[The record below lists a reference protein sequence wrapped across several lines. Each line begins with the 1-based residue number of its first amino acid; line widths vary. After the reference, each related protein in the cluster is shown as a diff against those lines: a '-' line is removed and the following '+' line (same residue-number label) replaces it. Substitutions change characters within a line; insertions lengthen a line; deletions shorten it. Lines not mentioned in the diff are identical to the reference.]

1 MANGRYNILG
11 TTYKPL
17 SFEDIARVPQYKQ
30 QMQDALD
37 EGYSQLSSK
46 ASSVGTLLDPQADP
60 VAYKRYQDYM
70 SKVKSQSDEL
80 VQYGVTPN
88 NKRELLRLYHEYDT
102 ALTPIVN
109 AYNTKLD
116 QIKKLREAVTKD
128 NSIRASYNPV
138 TTSVDEFLRNPSLQ
152 YETVS
157 GEQIRK
163 KVTEEM
169 KHYSGALL
177 HDIPN
182 WSTTAE
188 GMLLQRI
195 DQYGLTPEDVTEIQQ
210 NPSRYPQFAK
220 IMQDAIVQSG
230 ATSWGDRDTIK
241 DLYDFAAAGMYGGIG
256 KPRIETKTMPK
267 RGGSDGTGGSG
278 SGNLS
283 NGDMTPLAYNLVGS
297 NLSDMPS
304 RKEAKQSLANFES
317 IQRLVEGRGTQK
329 DIEVGKRY
337 KQQLAETYKIPY
349 SQLSWKRTYELAAQS
364 RQYMNQPQYQV
375 NLVEGNNKVL
385 ATIAQ
390 NLTNG
395 RNYADL
401 SNNMQKQL
409 ITDLDGKRV
418 DSKEYDE
425 LMKGGNGTFL
435 QWDTSSNNR
444 YAPGSYYHNGRFVLH
459 SDVTGKNY
467 LFNND
472 AGLNSISYKGM
483 NIGQYMGKIER
494 DYDTLFAN
502 IMNNPYTNAV
512 QKQERYDA
520 ALRSKNQEVNDVF
533 GTFIVGEQS
542 SYKTQGATGNENMQL
557 TKKES
562 KYYSNGNK

>member
-17 SFEDIARVPQYKQ
+17 SFEDVARVPQYKQ
-30 QMQDALD
+30 QMQDSFD
-37 EGYSQLSSK
+37 EGYRQLSGK
-46 ASSVGTLLDPQADP
+46 ALSVGTLLDPQNDSKSF
-60 VAYKRYQDYM
+60 KRYQDYM
-70 SKVKSQSDEL
+70 ARIKSQADEL
-80 VQYGVTPN
+80 TQYGVTPT
-88 NKRELLRLYHEYDT
+88 NKRELLNLYYDFDT
-102 ALTPIVN
+102 ELTPVIS
-109 AYNTKLD
+109 AYNTKL
-116 QIKKLREAVTKD
+116 QQVNQYRELKNKD
-128 NSIRASYNPV
+128 NSIRTSYDPSIM
-138 TTSVDEFLRNPSLQ
+138 SVDDYLKNPTMQFSS
-152 YETVS
+152 VS
-157 GEQIRK
+157 GNQIK
-163 KVTEEM
+163 KSVSDEM
-169 KHYSGALL
+169 KNYSKVMMHGLS
-177 HDIPN
+177 N
-182 WSTTAE
+182 WSSTAE
-188 GMLLQRI
+188 GTMIQRI
-195 DQYGLTPEDVTEIQQ
+195 NQFGLTPEDVTEIQQ

-220 IMQDAIVQSG
+220 ILQNSIVQSG
-230 ATSWGDRDTIK
+230 ATNWADRDTLS
-241 DLYDFAAAGMYGGIG
+241 DLYDFAAAGLYSGMGQP
-256 KPRIETKTMPK
+256 KIETRNLPK
-267 RGGSDGTGGSG
+267 KGGAGSG
-278 SGNLS
+278 VGNI
-283 NGDMTPLAYNLVGS
+283 NGVGEFESPELAFTLVGS
-297 NLSDMPS
+297 GLSDLPS
-304 RKEAKQSLANFES
+304 RKEAKQSLQNLES
-317 IQRLVEGRGTQK
+317 VQRLIEGRGTQK
-329 DIEVGKRY
+329 DIEIGKKY

-459 SDVTGKNY
+459 SDATGKNY

-483 NIGQYMGKIER
+483 NIGQYMGKTER

-562 KYYSNGNK
+562 KYYSNGNE

>member
-17 SFEDIARVPQYKQ
+17 SFEDVARVPQYKQ
-30 QMQDALD
+30 QMQDSFD
-37 EGYSQLSSK
+37 EGYRQLSGK
-46 ASSVGTLLDPQADP
+46 ALSVGTLLDPQNDSKSF
-60 VAYKRYQDYM
+60 KRYQDYM
-70 SKVKSQSDEL
+70 ARIKSQADEL
-80 VQYGVTPN
+80 TQYGVTPT
-88 NKRELLRLYHEYDT
+88 NKRELLNLYYDFDT
-102 ALTPIVN
+102 ELTPVIS
-109 AYNTKLD
+109 AYNTKL
-116 QIKKLREAVTKD
+116 QQVNQYRELKNKD
-128 NSIRASYNPV
+128 NSIRTSYDPSIM
-138 TTSVDEFLRNPSLQ
+138 SVDDYLKNPTMQFSS
-152 YETVS
+152 VS
-157 GEQIRK
+157 GNQIK
-163 KVTEEM
+163 KSVSDEM
-169 KHYSGALL
+169 KNYSKVMMHGLS
-177 HDIPN
+177 N
-182 WSTTAE
+182 WSSTAE
-188 GMLLQRI
+188 GTMIQRI
-195 DQYGLTPEDVTEIQQ
+195 NQFGLTPEDVTEIQQ

-220 IMQDAIVQSG
+220 ILQNSIVQSG
-230 ATSWGDRDTIK
+230 ATNWADRDTLS
-241 DLYDFAAAGMYGGIG
+241 DLYDFAAAGLYSGMGQP
-256 KPRIETKTMPK
+256 KIETRNLPK
-267 RGGSDGTGGSG
+267 KGGAGSG
-278 SGNLS
+278 VGNINDVGEFGS
-283 NGDMTPLAYNLVGS
+283 PELAFTLVGS
-297 NLSDMPS
+297 GLSDLPS
-304 RKEAKQSLANFES
+304 RKEAKQSLQNLES
-317 IQRLVEGRGTQK
+317 VQRLIEGRGTQK
-329 DIEVGKRY
+329 DIEIGKKY

-459 SDVTGKNY
+459 SDATGKNY

-520 ALRSKNQEVNDVF
+520 ALRSKNQEANDVF

-562 KYYSNGNK
+562 KYYSNGNE